1 MHHCDQRTL
10 HDCFTFKTD
19 EVILIYMG
27 DESEISETVI
37 ELFNKNIQGIT
48 GHRELDLWMAG
59 GEPHDKIRQE
69 RLGSCSKETDFQFS
83 GGG

>member
-1 MHHCDQRTL
+1 
-10 HDCFTFKTD
+10 
-19 EVILIYMG
+19 MG

-48 GHRELDLWMAG
+48 GHREFDLWMAG

-69 RLGSCSKETDFQFS
+69 RLGSCSKRNRFSSSPVEVEETS
-83 GGG
+83 LIRSRA

>member
-1 MHHCDQRTL
+1 MHHCNHRTF
-10 HDCFTFKTD
+10 HDRFTFKTD

-48 GHRELDLWMAG
+48 GHREFDLWMAG
-59 GEPHDKIRQE
+59 GETDDKVGQE

>member
-1 MHHCDQRTL
+1 
-10 HDCFTFKTD
+10 
-19 EVILIYMG
+19 MG

-48 GHRELDLWMAG
+48 GHREFDLWMAG

>member
-1 MHHCDQRTL
+1 
-10 HDCFTFKTD
+10 
-19 EVILIYMG
+19 MG

-48 GHRELDLWMAG
+48 GHREFDLWMAG

-69 RLGSCSKETDFQFS
+69 RLEAVPRKPIPSSPVEVEETS
-83 GGG
+83 LIRSRA